1 MKRVKRI
8 LVVLLALLLALPA
21 IAQGEDDTQTA
32 VVFDTETEIETG
44 VGLDAA
50 DIYAYAAGGD
60 EAPEELDEFIIG
72 EPGDELPDEAPF
84 GQPEAAEDG
93 LVRVCFIALD
103 ASRG

>member
-1 MKRVKRI
+1 M
-8 LVVLLALLLALPA
+8 
-21 IAQGEDDTQTA
+21 
-32 VVFDTETEIETG
+32 
-44 VGLDAA
+44 
-50 DIYAYAAGGD
+50 
-60 EAPEELDEFIIG
+60 DEFIIG